1 MANSIE
7 LAENYAPILDEKYKK
22 EAITA
27 DLEVNDTMTQNF
39 NDAGTVEIMNIE
51 VDGLGDYDRTTG
63 FPAGDVDVTWE
74 PYTIDNDRGKKF
86 SVDSMDN
93 EEAKDMVFVSA
104 VGQFMKQ
111 SVIPEVD
118 ATRFAKL
125 ASSGSTTLL
134 ENLATG
140 DAVLAAIDVAIL
152 AMDDA
157 EVPEE
162 ERVLYLSNTAF
173 SLLKN
178 ADKLTRNIEVG
189 TNTGVVNRVVWDL
202 DGLPIMKVPVGR
214 FNTIVTLGTNGFTLT
229 GTDINF
235 QLVHKPAVKAITRHV
250 APRVFPAAVNQDAD
264 ADMYQYRIYHD
275 LIVPT
280 EKTDGVYTSAKTA

>member
-1 MANSIE
+1 MANAID
-7 LAENYAPILDEKYKK
+7 LASNYAPILDEKYKK
-22 EAITA
+22 EAITSG
-27 DLEVNDTMTQNF
+27 LEVSDEMTQNF
-39 NDAGTVEIMNIE
+39 KDAGTVEIMNIA

-86 SVDSMDN
+86 SVDSMDD

-104 VGQFMKQ
+104 VSQFMKQ
-111 SVIPEVD
+111 HVIPEVD
-118 ATRFAKL
+118 AVRFAKM
-125 ASSGSTTLL
+125 ASAGTTAVL
-134 ENLATG
+134 EDFTTG
-140 DAVLAAIDVAIL
+140 DQVLAAIDVATL

-162 ERVLYLSNTAF
+162 ERELYLSNANF

-178 ADKLTRNIEVG
+178 AGSLTRNIELATSEG
-189 TNTGVVNRVVWDL
+189 RVNRVIWDL
-202 DGLPIMKVPVGR
+202 DGLMIKKVPKGR
-214 FNTIVTLGTNGFTLT
+214 FNTVITLGINGFTT
-229 GTDINF
+229 AGTDINF

-250 APRVFPAAVNQDAD
+250 APRTFSAEVNQDAD

-280 EKTDGVYTSAKTA
+280 EKTAGVYTSAKTV